1 MEKPVRA
8 PGPPPRPLEVV
19 PAARFLAPDQGF
31 AVAGGVGLAENAN
44 HSRYLPVMIP
54 LHQLA
59 PGDDATVAAIHA
71 DAALRSRLAALGVR
85 IGQRVR
91 MVRKGR
97 FAGPL
102 HIRLGTT
109 DVILRH
115 RQAGQIEVA
124 R

>member
-1 MEKPVRA
+1 L
-8 PGPPPRPLEVV
+8 PLPFVEDSWKM
-19 PAARFLAPDQGF
+19 RIILDWGI
-31 AVAGGVGLAENAN
+31 
-44 HSRYLPVMIP
+44 MIP
-54 LHQLA
+54 LHELSA
-59 PGDDATVAAIHA
+59 GDVATVAAIHA

-109 DVILRH
+109 DLILRR

>member
-1 MEKPVRA
+1 VRGRS
-8 PGPPPRPLEVV
+8 PRRGPL
-19 PAARFLAPDQGF
+19 PAAIWRETKRFLARDQSAGIVGEAGF
-31 AVAGGVGLAENAN
+31 EENAN
-44 HSRYLPVMIP
+44 HSRLRATMIP

-91 MVRKGR
+91 MVRKAR

-109 DVILRH
+109 DLILRR
-115 RQAGQIEVA
+115 RQAGQIVVA

>member
-1 MEKPVRA
+1 
-8 PGPPPRPLEVV
+8 
-19 PAARFLAPDQGF
+19 
-31 AVAGGVGLAENAN
+31 
-44 HSRYLPVMIP
+44 MIL

-85 IGQRVR
+85 IGQPVR
-91 MVRKGR
+91 MMRKGR

-109 DVILRH
+109 DIILRH

>member
-1 MEKPVRA
+1 VIWRETK
-8 PGPPPRPLEVV
+8 
-19 PAARFLAPDQGF
+19 RFLARDQS
-31 AVAGGVGLAENAN
+31 AGIVGEARFAENAN
-44 HSRYLPVMIP
+44 HSRLHAAMIP

-91 MVRKGR
+91 MVRKAR

-109 DVILRH
+109 DLILRR